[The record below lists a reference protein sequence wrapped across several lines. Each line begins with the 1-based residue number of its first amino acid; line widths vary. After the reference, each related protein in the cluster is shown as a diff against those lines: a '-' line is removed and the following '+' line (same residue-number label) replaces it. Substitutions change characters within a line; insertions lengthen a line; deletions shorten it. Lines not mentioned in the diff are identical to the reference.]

1 LFFFRKKTSHICT
14 ELLLIEIQG
23 SMRNFKNSFFYLIII
38 GGFSSLIYAIIL
50 NGKTLEQGQNIVS
63 NTKGSGHWNDFL
75 ASMTHNLQNPLS
87 ILLVQ
92 IITIIL
98 VARFFG
104 WVCKKIGQ
112 PSVVGEIIAGILLGP
127 SLLGMFYPEFSGI
140 LFPKESLG
148 NLQFLSQIGLIL
160 FMFVIGM
167 ELDLKALRNKAHDAV
182 VISHAS
188 IIIPFALGM
197 GLAFYIYKSF
207 APAGIDFTSFGL
219 FLGIS
224 MSITAFP
231 VLARIVQERN
241 IHKTKLGTIVIT
253 CAAADDVTAWCILA
267 AVIAIVKAGSFAS
280 SLYVIGLALLYVL
293 LMLKVVRPFLK
304 RVADINRTKESLNKP
319 IVAIFFLT
327 LLISAYV
334 SELIGIHALFGAF
347 MAGAIMPENAKFR
360 TIFIEKV
367 EDVSVILLLPLF
379 FVFTGLR
386 TQIGLI
392 NDIHLWKIT
401 GVIIIVAVAGKFLGS
416 ALAAKFV
423 GHNWKDSLSIGALM
437 NTRGL
442 MELVV
447 LNIGYDLGVLST
459 EIFTMMVIMALLTTF
474 MTGPALDLINYIFK
488 TKTHFVPETIGDKS
502 KYKVLLS
509 FDSSEK
515 GKALLKVAN
524 SLVKKQTENT
534 IVTAMHLG
542 LSSELHSFDL
552 KDYEKE
558 TFLPIVTEADVLQ
571 QKIYT
576 LFKASN
582 DINSDLIETANHGE
596 YDLLLVGL
604 GQSIFEGTLL
614 GKVLGFTTRIINP
627 DRFIDKIIGKEG
639 LFENSPFDE
648 NTRQIIANSK
658 MSVGILVNKG
668 LDQIENVFIPI
679 FSKEDTFLLEYAQK
693 LIHNNGS
700 QIIISDVLDEVKN
713 NTHMQESIR
722 SIEQIAP
729 NHIMMMQERTI
740 RKEFLVQQDL
750 MIISLDS
757 WKKLIDSQ
765 STWLNNTPTILI
777 VKP

>member
-1 LFFFRKKTSHICT
+1 MKK
-14 ELLLIEIQG
+14 
-23 SMRNFKNSFFYLIII
+23 FKNSFFYITII
-38 GGFSSLIYAIIL
+38 GSFSLLIYTIISE
-50 NGKTLEQGQNIVS
+50 GKKLEPTQSVVNKVATS
-63 NTKGSGHWNDFL
+63 DHWSSFL
-75 ASMTHNLQNPLS
+75 HSMAHNFKNPLS

-98 VARFFG
+98 VARLLG
-104 WVCKKIGQ
+104 WLCKKIGQ
-112 PSVVGEIIAGILLGP
+112 PTVIGEIVAGILLGP
-127 SLLGMFYPEFSGI
+127 SLLGMYYPDFAGI
-140 LFPKESLG
+140 LFPKDSLG

-167 ELDLKALRNKAHDAV
+167 ELDLKALKNKAHDAV

-188 IIIPFALGM
+188 IIFPFALGI
-197 GLAFYIYKSF
+197 GLAYFIYESF
-207 APAGIDFTSFGL
+207 APKGIGFTAFGL

-241 IHKTKLGTIVIT
+241 IHKTRLGSIVIT

-267 AVIAIVKAGSFAS
+267 AVIAIVKADSFSS
-280 SLYVIGLALLYVL
+280 SLYVIILALLYVF

-304 RVADINRTKESLNKP
+304 RVGDINRTKESLSKP

-327 LLISAYV
+327 LLLSSYA

-347 MAGAIMPENAKFR
+347 MAGVIMPENAKFR
-360 TIFIEKV
+360 TVFIEKV
-367 EDVSVILLLPLF
+367 EDVSVIILLPLF

-386 TQIGLI
+386 TQIGLL
-392 NDIHLWKIT
+392 DDVYLWKVT
-401 GVIIIVAVAGKFLGS
+401 GIIIVVAVTGKFFGS

-459 EIFTMMVIMALLTTF
+459 QIFTMMVLMALVTTF
-474 MTGPALDLINYIFK
+474 MTGPALDLIHYLFKIKTNY
-488 TKTHFVPETIGDKS
+488 VPETIGDKS
-502 KYKVLLS
+502 KYKILFS
-509 FDSSEK
+509 FDTSER
-515 GKALLKVAN
+515 GKALLKIAN
-524 SLVKKQTENT
+524 GLVKKQTENT
-534 IVTAMHLG
+534 IVTAIHLG
-542 LSSELHSFDL
+542 MSSELHSFDV

-558 TFLPIVTEADVLQ
+558 TFLPITTASENLN
-571 QKIYT
+571 QKLYT
-576 LFKASN
+576 LFKVSN
-582 DINSDLIETANHGE
+582 DKNSDLTEIANTGE

-648 NTRQIIANSK
+648 DTRQIIANSK
-658 MSVGILVNKG
+658 MSVGLVIDKG
-668 LDQIENVFIPI
+668 LHQIDSVFIPI
-679 FSKEDTFLLEYAQK
+679 FSEEDFFLIEYAQK

-700 QIIISDVLDEVKN
+700 QVVISDALEHIKN
-713 NTHMQESIR
+713 HKQLQETIR
-722 SIEQIAP
+722 AIGQIAP
-729 NHIMMMQERTI
+729 NHIMIMEERVI
-740 RKEFLVQQDL
+740 RKEFLAQQDL
-750 MIISLDS
+750 LLISMDS
-757 WKKLIDSQ
+757 WKKQIESQ
-765 STWLNNTPTILI
+765 SVWLNNTPSILI
-777 VKP
+777 VKPATT